1 MASPVC
7 SRFLG
12 PDRKPRRTRHKRKKA
27 SRQRLQEITMNPLPR
42 LFGRTRRY
50 TDIDISIE
58 EHIQE
63 RADELEEEG
72 MQRRQAEQTARREF
86 GNVALL
92 QQRSRE
98 QWQWSALESFLGDLK
113 FTLR

>member
-1 MASPVC
+1 
-7 SRFLG
+7 
-12 PDRKPRRTRHKRKKA
+12 
-27 SRQRLQEITMNPLPR
+27 MNPLPR

-50 TDIDISIE
+50 SDIDVSIE

-63 RADELEEEG
+63 RADELEAEG
-72 MQRRQAEQTARREF
+72 VPRRQAEQTARREF

-98 QWQWSALESFLGDLK
+98 QWQWPPLESLLADLK
-113 FTLR
+113 FALRRLRKSPGFAITVLLTL